1 MSINRLTQEKIN
13 NVKEKI
19 KKKIELKE
27 IVKESFGNSRKRLDD
42 WLSKYHSNF
51 THNELDYLEYVIIP
65 QDNLTEE
72 EIKAFKKITE
82 VEVTEEIE
90 EVEKKEEQESTIL
103 TIPTPNQIMLM
114 SRKDRENFLL
124 SNAVIEKLVDL
135 LTNSNIKTTDDI
147 VIPDEIRD
155 LKDLK
160 IQNIR
165 ISEQIYKD
173 FTTLCKKKGLTI
185 TSVIN
190 IMFLDF
196 IKKHS

>member
-1 MSINRLTQEKIN
+1 MNVLTKKKIN
-13 NVKEKI
+13 AIKEKI
-19 KKKIELKE
+19 KNKVELKE
-27 IVKESFGNSRKRLDD
+27 IIRIHFGGSRPRLEQWLKEKFSSD
-42 WLSKYHSNF
+42 F
-51 THNELDYLEYVIIP
+51 TQDELDYLEYVIIP
-65 QDNLTEE
+65 DDVKDEE
-72 EIKAFKKITE
+72 VKAFKQAEKIG
-82 VEVTEEIE
+82 IE
-90 EVEKKEEQESTIL
+90 EVEQVEEVQQNTIT
-103 TIPTPNQIMLM
+103 TIPSMNQISLM

-135 LTNSNIKTTDDI
+135 LTNNNLKIAEKDEI
-147 VIPDEIRD
+147 VITDEIRD

-173 FTTLCKKKGLTI
+173 FTNLCKKKGLTI

>member
-1 MSINRLTQEKIN
+1 MNVLTQKKIN
-13 NVKEKI
+13 AIKEKI
-19 KKKIELKE
+19 KNKVELKE
-27 IVKESFGNSRKRLDD
+27 IIKVHFGGSRPRLEQWLKEKFSSD
-42 WLSKYHSNF
+42 F
-51 THNELDYLEYVIIP
+51 TQEELDYLEYVIIP
-65 QDNLTEE
+65 DDVKDEE
-72 EIKAFKKITE
+72 VKAFKQAEKIG
-82 VEVTEEIE
+82 IE
-90 EVEKKEEQESTIL
+90 EVEQVEEVQQNTIT
-103 TIPTPNQIMLM
+103 TIPSMNQISLM

-124 SNAVIEKLVDL
+124 SNTVIEKLVDL
-135 LTNSNIKTTDDI
+135 LTNNVKIAEKDEI
-147 VIPDEIRD
+147 VITDEVRD

-173 FTTLCKKKGLTI
+173 FTNLCKKKGLTI

>member
-1 MSINRLTQEKIN
+1 MNVLTQKKIN
-13 NVKEKI
+13 AIKEKI
-19 KKKIELKE
+19 KNKVELKE
-27 IVKESFGNSRKRLDD
+27 IIRIHFGGSRPRLEQWLKEKFSSD
-42 WLSKYHSNF
+42 F
-51 THNELDYLEYVIIP
+51 TQDELDYLEYVIIP
-65 QDNLTEE
+65 DDVKDEE
-72 EIKAFKKITE
+72 VKAFKQAEKIGIE
-82 VEVTEEIE
+82 KVEQVE
-90 EVEKKEEQESTIL
+90 EVQQNIIT
-103 TIPTPNQIMLM
+103 TIPTMNQISLM

-124 SNAVIEKLVDL
+124 SNQVIEKLVDL
-135 LTNSNIKTTDDI
+135 LTNNVKIAENTDEI
-147 VIPDEIRD
+147 VITDEVRD

-173 FTTLCKKKGLTI
+173 FTNLCKKKGLTI

>member
-1 MSINRLTQEKIN
+1 MNVLTQKKIN
-13 NVKEKI
+13 AIKEKI
-19 KKKIELKE
+19 KNKVELKE
-27 IVKESFGNSRKRLDD
+27 IIKVHFGGSRPRLEQWLKEKFSSDFSQE
-42 WLSKYHSNF
+42 
-51 THNELDYLEYVIIP
+51 ELDYLEYVIIP
-65 QDNLTEE
+65 DDVKDEE
-72 EIKAFKKITE
+72 VKAFKQAEKIGI
-82 VEVTEEIE
+82 EEIE
-90 EVEKKEEQESTIL
+90 QVEEVQQNIIT
-103 TIPTPNQIMLM
+103 TIPNMNQISLM

-124 SNAVIEKLVDL
+124 SNIVIEKLVDL
-135 LTNSNIKTTDDI
+135 LTNNVKIAENTDEI
-147 VIPDEIRD
+147 VITDEVRD

-173 FTTLCKKKGLTI
+173 FTNLCKKKGLTI

>member
-1 MSINRLTQEKIN
+1 MNVLTQKKIN
-13 NVKEKI
+13 AIKDKI
-19 KKKIELKE
+19 KNKVELKE
-27 IVKESFGNSRKRLDD
+27 IIKVHFGGSRPRLEQWLKEKFSSDFSQE
-42 WLSKYHSNF
+42 
-51 THNELDYLEYVIIP
+51 ELDYLEYVIIP
-65 QDNLTEE
+65 VDVTDEE
-72 EIKAFKKITE
+72 VKPFKE
-82 VEVTEEIE
+82 VEQVKIE
-90 EVEKKEEQESTIL
+90 EVEEVPQNTIA
-103 TIPTPNQIMLM
+103 TIPTINQISLM

-124 SNAVIEKLVDL
+124 SNTVIEKLVDL
-135 LTNSNIKTTDDI
+135 LTNNVKIAEKDEI
-147 VIPDEIRD
+147 VITDEVRD

-173 FTTLCKKKGLTI
+173 FTNLCKKKGLTI

>member
-1 MSINRLTQEKIN
+1 MNVLTQKKIN
-13 NVKEKI
+13 AIKEKI
-19 KKKIELKE
+19 KNKVELKE
-27 IVKESFGNSRKRLDD
+27 IIKVHFGGSRPRLEQWLKEKFSSD
-42 WLSKYHSNF
+42 F
-51 THNELDYLEYVIIP
+51 TQDELDYLEYVIIP
-65 QDNLTEE
+65 DDVKDEE
-72 EIKAFKKITE
+72 VKAFKQAEKIG
-82 VEVTEEIE
+82 IE
-90 EVEKKEEQESTIL
+90 EVEQVEEVQQNTIT
-103 TIPTPNQIMLM
+103 TIPSMNQISLM

-135 LTNSNIKTTDDI
+135 LTNNVKIAENTDEI
-147 VIPDEIRD
+147 VITDEVRD

-173 FTTLCKKKGLTI
+173 FTNLCKKKGLTI

>member
-1 MSINRLTQEKIN
+1 MNVLTQKKIN
-13 NVKEKI
+13 AIKEKI
-19 KKKIELKE
+19 KNKVELKE
-27 IVKESFGNSRKRLDD
+27 IIRVHFGGSRPRLEQWLKEKFSSDFSQE
-42 WLSKYHSNF
+42 
-51 THNELDYLEYVIIP
+51 ELDYLEYVIIP
-65 QDNLTEE
+65 VDVTDEE
-72 EIKAFKKITE
+72 VKPFKE
-82 VEVTEEIE
+82 VEKIEIE
-90 EVEKKEEQESTIL
+90 EVEEVPQNTIT
-103 TIPTPNQIMLM
+103 TIPTPNQIMMM

-124 SNAVIEKLVDL
+124 SNIVIEKLVDL
-135 LTNSNIKTTDDI
+135 LTNNVKTAEKDEI
-147 VIPDEIRD
+147 VITDEVRD

-173 FTTLCKKKGLTI
+173 FVSLCKKKGLTI

>member
-1 MSINRLTQEKIN
+1 MNVLTQKKIN
-13 NVKEKI
+13 AIKEKI
-19 KKKIELKE
+19 KNKVELKE
-27 IVKESFGNSRKRLDD
+27 IIRVHFGGSRPRLEQWLKEKFSSD
-42 WLSKYHSNF
+42 F
-51 THNELDYLEYVIIP
+51 TQGELDYLEYVIIP
-65 QDNLTEE
+65 DEVKDEE
-72 EIKAFKKITE
+72 VKPFKE
-82 VEVTEEIE
+82 VEKIEIE
-90 EVEKKEEQESTIL
+90 EVEEVQQNIIT
-103 TIPTPNQIMLM
+103 TIPNMNQISLM

-124 SNAVIEKLVDL
+124 SNIVIEKLVDL
-135 LTNSNIKTTDDI
+135 LTNNVKIAENTDEI
-147 VIPDEIRD
+147 VITDEVRD

-173 FTTLCKKKGLTI
+173 FTNLCKKKGLTI

>member
-1 MSINRLTQEKIN
+1 MNVLTQKKIN
-13 NVKEKI
+13 AIKEKI
-19 KKKIELKE
+19 KNKVELKE
-27 IVKESFGNSRKRLDD
+27 IIRIHFGGSRPRLEQWLKEKFSSDFSQE
-42 WLSKYHSNF
+42 
-51 THNELDYLEYVIIP
+51 ELDYLEYVIIP
-65 QDNLTEE
+65 VDVTDEE
-72 EIKAFKKITE
+72 VKPFKE
-82 VEVTEEIE
+82 VEKIEIE
-90 EVEKKEEQESTIL
+90 EVEEVPQNTIA
-103 TIPTPNQIMLM
+103 TIPTINQISLM

-124 SNAVIEKLVDL
+124 SNTVIEKLVDL
-135 LTNSNIKTTDDI
+135 LTNNVKIAEKDEI
-147 VIPDEIRD
+147 VITDEVRD

-173 FTTLCKKKGLTI
+173 FTNLCKKKGLTI

>member
-1 MSINRLTQEKIN
+1 MNVLTQKKIN
-13 NVKEKI
+13 AIKEKI
-19 KKKIELKE
+19 KNKVELKE
-27 IVKESFGNSRKRLDD
+27 IIRIHFGGSRPRLEQWLKEKFSSD
-42 WLSKYHSNF
+42 F
-51 THNELDYLEYVIIP
+51 TQDELDYLEYVIIP
-65 QDNLTEE
+65 VDVTDEE
-72 EIKAFKKITE
+72 VKPFKE
-82 VEVTEEIE
+82 VEKIEIE
-90 EVEKKEEQESTIL
+90 EVEEVPQNTIA
-103 TIPTPNQIMLM
+103 TIPTINQISLM

-124 SNAVIEKLVDL
+124 SNTVIEKLVDL
-135 LTNSNIKTTDDI
+135 LTNNVKIAEKDEI
-147 VIPDEIRD
+147 VITDEVRD

-173 FTTLCKKKGLTI
+173 FTNLCKKKGLTI

>member
-1 MSINRLTQEKIN
+1 MNVLTQKKIN
-13 NVKEKI
+13 AIKEKI
-19 KKKIELKE
+19 KNKVELKE
-27 IVKESFGNSRKRLDD
+27 IIRIHFGGSRPRLEQWLKEKFSSD
-42 WLSKYHSNF
+42 F
-51 THNELDYLEYVIIP
+51 TQDELDYLEYVIIP
-65 QDNLTEE
+65 DDVKDEE
-72 EIKAFKKITE
+72 VKAFKQAEKIG
-82 VEVTEEIE
+82 IE
-90 EVEKKEEQESTIL
+90 EVEQVEEVQQNTIT
-103 TIPTPNQIMLM
+103 TIPTMNQISLM

-135 LTNSNIKTTDDI
+135 LTNNVKIAENTDEI
-147 VIPDEIRD
+147 VITDEVRD

-173 FTTLCKKKGLTI
+173 FTNLCKKKGLTI

>member
-1 MSINRLTQEKIN
+1 MNVLTQKKIN
-13 NVKEKI
+13 AIKEKI
-19 KKKIELKE
+19 KNKVELKE
-27 IVKESFGNSRKRLDD
+27 IIKVHFGGSRPRLEQWLKEKFSSD
-42 WLSKYHSNF
+42 F
-51 THNELDYLEYVIIP
+51 TQDELDYLEYVIIP
-65 QDNLTEE
+65 DDVKDEE
-72 EIKAFKKITE
+72 VKAFKE
-82 VEVTEEIE
+82 VEKIEIE
-90 EVEKKEEQESTIL
+90 EVEEVPQNTIT
-103 TIPTPNQIMLM
+103 TIPSMNQISLM

-124 SNAVIEKLVDL
+124 SNQVIEKLIDL
-135 LTNSNIKTTDDI
+135 LTNNNLKIAEKDEI
-147 VIPDEIRD
+147 VITDEVRD

-173 FTTLCKKKGLTI
+173 FTNLCKKKGLTI

>member
-51 THNELDYLEYVIIP
+51 TQKELDYLEYVIIP

-135 LTNSNIKTTDDI
+135 LTNSNIKTTDEI
-147 VIPDEIRD
+147 VIPDEVRD

-173 FTTLCKKKGLTI
+173 FTNLCKKKGLTI

>member
-1 MSINRLTQEKIN
+1 MNVLTQKKIN
-13 NVKEKI
+13 AIKEKI
-19 KKKIELKE
+19 KNKVELKE
-27 IVKESFGNSRKRLDD
+27 IIKVHFGGSRPRLEQWLKEKFSSDFSQE
-42 WLSKYHSNF
+42 
-51 THNELDYLEYVIIP
+51 ELDYLEYVIIP
-65 QDNLTEE
+65 DDVKDEE
-72 EIKAFKKITE
+72 VKAFKQAEKIG
-82 VEVTEEIE
+82 IE
-90 EVEKKEEQESTIL
+90 EVEQVEEVQQNIIT
-103 TIPTPNQIMLM
+103 TIPNMNQISLM

-124 SNAVIEKLVDL
+124 SNIVIEKLVDL
-135 LTNSNIKTTDDI
+135 LTNNVKIAENTDEI
-147 VIPDEIRD
+147 VITDEVRD

-173 FTTLCKKKGLTI
+173 FTNLCKKKGLTI

>member
-1 MSINRLTQEKIN
+1 MNVLTQKKIN
-13 NVKEKI
+13 AIKEKI
-19 KKKIELKE
+19 KNKVELKE
-27 IVKESFGNSRKRLDD
+27 IIKVHFGGSRPRLEQWLKEKFSSDFSQE
-42 WLSKYHSNF
+42 
-51 THNELDYLEYVIIP
+51 ELDYLEYVIIP
-65 QDNLTEE
+65 DDVKDE
-72 EIKAFKKITE
+72 EIKPFKE
-82 VEVTEEIE
+82 VEQIEIE
-90 EVEKKEEQESTIL
+90 EVEEIPQNTIA
-103 TIPTPNQIMLM
+103 TIPTPNQIMMM

-124 SNAVIEKLVDL
+124 SNTVIEKLVDL
-135 LTNSNIKTTDDI
+135 LTNNVKIAEKEEI
-147 VIPDEIRD
+147 VIPDEVRD

-173 FTTLCKKKGLTI
+173 FTNLCKKKGLTI

>member
-1 MSINRLTQEKIN
+1 MNVLTKKKIN
-13 NVKEKI
+13 AIKEKI
-19 KKKIELKE
+19 KNKVELKE
-27 IVKESFGNSRKRLDD
+27 IIRVHFGGSRPRLEQWLKEKFSSDFSQE
-42 WLSKYHSNF
+42 
-51 THNELDYLEYVIIP
+51 ELDYLEYVIIP
-65 QDNLTEE
+65 VDVTDEE
-72 EIKAFKKITE
+72 VKPFKE
-82 VEVTEEIE
+82 VEKIEIE
-90 EVEKKEEQESTIL
+90 EVEEVPQNTIA
-103 TIPTPNQIMLM
+103 TIPTINQISLM

-124 SNAVIEKLVDL
+124 SNTVIEKLVDL
-135 LTNSNIKTTDDI
+135 LTNNVKIAEKEEI
-147 VIPDEIRD
+147 VIPDEVRD

-173 FTTLCKKKGLTI
+173 FTNLCKKKGLTI

>member
-1 MSINRLTQEKIN
+1 MNVLTQKKIN
-13 NVKEKI
+13 AIKEKI
-19 KKKIELKE
+19 KNKVELKE
-27 IVKESFGNSRKRLDD
+27 IIKVHFGGSRPRLEQWLKEKFSSDFSQE
-42 WLSKYHSNF
+42 
-51 THNELDYLEYVIIP
+51 ELDYLEYVIIP
-65 QDNLTEE
+65 DDVTDEE
-72 EIKAFKKITE
+72 VKPFKE
-82 VEVTEEIE
+82 VEQVKIE
-90 EVEKKEEQESTIL
+90 EVEEVPQNTIA
-103 TIPTPNQIMLM
+103 TIPTINQISLM

-124 SNAVIEKLVDL
+124 SNTVIEKLVDL
-135 LTNSNIKTTDDI
+135 LTNNVKIAEKDEI
-147 VIPDEIRD
+147 VITDEVRD

-173 FTTLCKKKGLTI
+173 FTNLCKKKGLTI

>member
-1 MSINRLTQEKIN
+1 MNVLTKKKIN
-13 NVKEKI
+13 SIKEKI
-19 KKKIELKE
+19 KNKVELKE
-27 IVKESFGNSRKRLDD
+27 IIRVHFGGSRPRLEQWLKEKFSSD
-42 WLSKYHSNF
+42 F
-51 THNELDYLEYVIIP
+51 TQEELDYLEYVIIP
-65 QDNLTEE
+65 DDVKDE
-72 EIKAFKKITE
+72 EIKPFKE
-82 VEVTEEIE
+82 VEQIEIE
-90 EVEKKEEQESTIL
+90 EVEEVPQNTIA
-103 TIPTPNQIMLM
+103 TIPTPNQIMMM

-124 SNAVIEKLVDL
+124 SNTVIEKLVDL
-135 LTNSNIKTTDDI
+135 LTNNVKIAEKEEI
-147 VIPDEIRD
+147 VIPDEVRD

-173 FTTLCKKKGLTI
+173 FTNLCKKKGLTI

>member
-1 MSINRLTQEKIN
+1 
-13 NVKEKI
+13 
-19 KKKIELKE
+19 
-27 IVKESFGNSRKRLDD
+27 
-42 WLSKYHSNF
+42 
-51 THNELDYLEYVIIP
+51 
-65 QDNLTEE
+65 
-72 EIKAFKKITE
+72 
-82 VEVTEEIE
+82 
-90 EVEKKEEQESTIL
+90 
-103 TIPTPNQIMLM
+103 M

-124 SNAVIEKLVDL
+124 SNTVIEKLVDL
-135 LTNSNIKTTDDI
+135 LTNNVKIAEKDEI
-147 VIPDEIRD
+147 VITDEVRD

-173 FTTLCKKKGLTI
+173 FTNLCKKKGLTI